1 MYDIFVS
8 SEQII
13 IRINI
18 MTHFGIYGIAINEGK
33 ILVVKKEIGPYK
45 NRYDL
50 PGGSRKNEDEHLV
63 ETLKREI
70 REEVGGIVISVVDSN
85 IYDFLI
91 EIKNGIKFLH
101 IAVFYNICIKLETS
115 FRISKVD
122 SFGEKND
129 SSGYMWICMSD
140 ITIENSSPIL
150 LKAKEITEN
159 TTITYQTT
167 YYSDWKVIEC

>member
-18 MTHFGIYGIAINEGK
+18 MARFGIYGIAINEGK
-33 ILVVKKEIGPYK
+33 ILVLKKEIGPYK
-45 NRYDL
+45 NCYDL

-101 IAVFYNICIKLETS
+101 IAVFIIY
-115 FRISKVD
+115 V
-122 SFGEKND
+122 
-129 SSGYMWICMSD
+129 
-140 ITIENSSPIL
+140 
-150 LKAKEITEN
+150 
-159 TTITYQTT
+159 
-167 YYSDWKVIEC
+167 